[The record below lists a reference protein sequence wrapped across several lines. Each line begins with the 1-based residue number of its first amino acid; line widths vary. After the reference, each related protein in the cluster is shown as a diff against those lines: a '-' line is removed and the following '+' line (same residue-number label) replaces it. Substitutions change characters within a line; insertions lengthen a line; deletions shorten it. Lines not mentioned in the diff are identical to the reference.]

1 MTKFVKMENVLT
13 KEEAAVVRNI
23 NLIMMNN
30 QENKQP
36 EDIFGDIGR
45 EPSNFKEEKHSSENL
60 ENSENFSNKPPWEV
74 KPPKNLRGGKGVFVL
89 IARLLIIVAIIVT
102 IGFLILYFWN
112 RPENK
117 GSLVEDEITTE
128 PANNTTSTPLII
140 YEETKEKPLDTDADG
155 LTDVEEKQL
164 KTRID
169 NPDTDGDGL
178 SDRMEVKVY
187 FTNPLS
193 ADTDKDGILDGEE
206 VKMGLDPDDPN
217 PGAKLFNIEEEIKK
231 LK

>member
-36 EDIFGDIGR
+36 EDIFENIGP
-45 EPSNFKEEKHSSENL
+45 ESGTKKGNNEKKYSSG
-60 ENSENFSNKPPWEV
+60 NSEKPA
-74 KPPKNLRGGKGVFVL
+74 KSKSSKDFRGNKGVFVL

-117 GSLVEDEITTE
+117 GSLVEGEILIE
-128 PANNTTSTPLII
+128 PTDNVTSTPLIVP
-140 YEETKEKPLDTDADG
+140 EETKEKPLDTDSDG

-164 KTRID
+164 KTEID

-217 PGAKLFNIEEEIKK
+217 PGAKLFNMEEEIKA
-231 LK
+231 LE